1 MVSVV
6 VRKTHGHPHLASSLN
21 PSDSEEGTL
30 ATEFTE
36 GPGREADVLP
46 RLLAPRTMG
55 CCEGVQG
62 KRGCRT
68 NWLFTFVQTLNPLSL
83 TISLRQGGRHPE
95 RWPPEFQCV
104 KEFPGACVKTC
115 PVSTGPESVA
125 LTRAQENAR

>member
-21 PSDSEEGTL
+21 PLDSEEGTL

-36 GPGREADVLP
+36 GLGREADVLP

-55 CCEGVQG
+55 CCG

-95 RWPPEFQCV
+95 RWPPEFRCV
-104 KEFPGACVKTC
+104 KEFPGGCVKTW